1 VLQEGFGE
9 AGGREPLRERRC
21 LRGME
26 VREELERV
34 WLGTGQEEEVIKRSI
49 GV

>member
-1 VLQEGFGE
+1 
-9 AGGREPLRERRC
+9 
-21 LRGME
+21 ME

-49 GV
+49 GVWILRA